1 MQLADELR
9 KLLGAE
15 AVASDPETLAAHGGD
30 KWFAAET
37 PEVVVFAR
45 STADVSKL
53 LKFASRE
60 KVPVTP
66 RGAGFGYVGG
76 CVPVRKG
83 IALSL
88 MRMNRIKEINFA
100 DSVAIVGPGE
110 HEGLQHWGQ
119 HRDERGRPPLSEI
132 WCHPQLCHRPGS
144 SIGERGSVA
153 NRRTRAQKQDRIR
166 FDRTFC
172 RLGRNAR

>member
-9 KLLGAE
+9 KLLGAD

-60 KVPVTP
+60 KF
-66 RGAGFGYVGG
+66 R
-76 CVPVRKG
+76 
-83 IALSL
+83 SL
-88 MRMNRIKEINFA
+88 RAARDLATSADAFRCGKE
-100 DSVAIVGPGE
+100 S
-110 HEGLQHWGQ
+110 
-119 HRDERGRPPLSEI
+119 
-132 WCHPQLCHRPGS
+132 
-144 SIGERGSVA
+144 
-153 NRRTRAQKQDRIR
+153 R
-166 FDRTFC
+166 FR
-172 RLGRNAR
+172 